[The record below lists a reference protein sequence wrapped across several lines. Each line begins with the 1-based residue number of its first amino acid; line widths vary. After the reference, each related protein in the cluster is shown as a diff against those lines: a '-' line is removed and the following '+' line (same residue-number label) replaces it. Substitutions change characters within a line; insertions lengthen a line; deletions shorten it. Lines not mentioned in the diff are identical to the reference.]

1 MPGRTN
7 SLMPGIVG
15 QLRDNTEPARPQ
27 ERSKPAARRFGAGR
41 LRRPWRCEG
50 CSRSLWDL
58 GSSCSART
66 LRRRANRQVELI
78 PRGLDRGGCRIDR
91 RLGRGGG
98 RSDPM
103 PTAAPGPVG
112 GDQERRPCS
121 ADGDGRGAKPE
132 RTGNQSG
139 TQAGRSSGAVQ
150 CWPAGHLNLAHGSR
164 LGGALSETHVGRSSG
179 AVQCWPAAQTRLPQ
193 GSRLGGAVPAVG
205 ARLESDPC
213 GRVSFVVEQAAATMH
228 QPSSRYLAT
237 ITCMGCTLPKLCFR
251 GESDVGFH
259 SSVARRARPR
269 NLAHGERRFDR
280 RLGHRGRSVDL
291 AAGLGA

>member
-1 MPGRTN
+1 
-7 SLMPGIVG
+7 MPGIVG

-150 CWPAGHLNLAHGSR
+150 CWPA
-164 LGGALSETHVGRSSG
+164 
-179 AVQCWPAAQTRLPQ
+179 AQTRLPQ